1 MKKHG
6 TANILLVELVLV
18 ILFFMLCMPTIV
30 RSFGDAR
37 LKSNYA
43 QASSEAMIRAENM
56 EERLA
61 QTADAEGEL
70 EKGGFVR
77 EGEKWILRTEKYTL
91 TAAPSEEKT
100 EAGVLRAVLFSAE
113 TNTGRAMFELPAVK
127 YIPGE
132 VSP

>member
-43 QASSEAMIRAENM
+43 QASSEAMTLAENM

-61 QTADAEGEL
+61 LAADTAGEL

-77 EGEKWILRTEKYTL
+77 EGDKWTL
-91 TAAPSEEKT
+91 QRKPACCGSCSFPRRRIP
-100 EAGVLRAVLFSAE
+100 AGPCLSCR
-113 TNTGRAMFELPAVK
+113 R
-127 YIPGE
+127 
-132 VSP
+132 

>member
-30 RSFGDAR
+30 RCFGNAR
-37 LKSNYA
+37 LKSDYA
-43 QASSEAMIRAENM
+43 QASTEAAAKTENTA
-56 EERLA
+56 ERLA
-61 QTADAEGEL
+61 DAADAAEEL
-70 EKGGFVR
+70 ERNGFVL
-77 EGEKWILRTEKYTL
+77 EGDSWVFRTEGYTL

-100 EAGVLRAVLFSAE
+100 EAGVLRTVLFSAE
-113 TNTGRAMFELPAVK
+113 TGNGTRMFELPAVK

-132 VSP
+132 VGP

>member
-30 RSFGDAR
+30 KTFGDAR
-37 LKSNYA
+37 LKSIYA
-43 QASSEAMIRAENM
+43 QASNEAMMQAENM
-56 EERLA
+56 EARL
-61 QTADAEGEL
+61 ADAEDAAAEL
-70 EKGGFVR
+70 EKSGFVR
-77 EGEKWILRTEKYTL
+77 EGDAWVLRAEHYTL

-100 EAGVLRAVLFSAE
+100 EAGVLRTVLFSAK
-113 TNTGRAMFELPAVK
+113 TSGGRDMFELPAVK